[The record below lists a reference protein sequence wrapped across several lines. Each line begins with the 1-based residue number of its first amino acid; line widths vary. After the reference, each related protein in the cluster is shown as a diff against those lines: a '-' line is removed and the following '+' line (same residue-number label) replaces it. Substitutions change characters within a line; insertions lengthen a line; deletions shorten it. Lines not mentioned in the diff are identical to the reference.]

1 MSQNVIQEPG
11 ASSAPD
17 GLLKH
22 PAFVWYWI
30 SRVLTAMGFQ
40 IVSVAIGW
48 RIYDITGSAYALGFV
63 GLVQFLPM
71 LALTLVSG
79 QVADLYD
86 RRIIVIIC
94 QLVDAIALGF
104 LVADVYAGWTGVW
117 GIYAAVALLG
127 AAQAFA
133 APTASAML
141 PSVVPTALLPRAMA
155 VSSSAWQTA
164 MIVGPSA
171 GGVLYAVGAPVP
183 FIVACA
189 SFLFAAFASVMIRM
203 ERRVPVRDPVTLQS
217 VFGGLTF
224 IWGRPVVLGTISL
237 DLFAVLLGGVVA
249 LLPIFAKDILQTG
262 PWGLGL
268 LRAAPA
274 VGALLMAAV
283 LTKYNIERGIGM
295 KMFWSVIVFGLA
307 TVVFALSWNLWLSLV
322 ALFVLGAA
330 DNISVV
336 IRTSLVLLQTPDEMR
351 GRVNAVNFLAI
362 GTSNQLGEFWAGM
375 MGGLLGV
382 VTAGTLGGSLTV
394 VVALLWMK
402 LFPDLRKADRF
413 EVDDS

>member
-1 MSQNVIQEPG
+1 VDDTAGTSH
-11 ASSAPD
+11 PD
-17 GLLKH
+17 SLLRH
-22 PAFVWYWI
+22 PAFLWFWV

-40 IVSVAIGW
+40 ITSVAIGW

-79 QVADLYD
+79 HVADRYD
-86 RRIIVIIC
+86 RRRIVIIC
-94 QLVDAIALGF
+94 QLVDAAALSF
-104 LVADVYAGWTGVW
+104 LVAGVLAGWTGVW
-117 GIYAAVALLG
+117 SIYAAVALLG

-141 PSVVPTALLPRAMA
+141 PSVVPAALLPRAMA
-155 VSSSAWQTA
+155 LSSSAWQTA

-171 GGVLYAVGAPVP
+171 GGVLYAVGASFP
-183 FIVACA
+183 FVVAGA
-189 SFLFAAFASVMIRM
+189 SFLVATFATFMIRM
-203 ERRVPVRDPVTLQS
+203 ERRAPGREPVTLKS

-224 IWGRPVVLGTISL
+224 IWSRPVVLGTISL
-237 DLFAVLLGGVVA
+237 DLFAVLLGGVVS
-249 LLPIFAKDILQTG
+249 LLPIFAKDILHTG

-274 VGALLMAAV
+274 VGALAMALL
-283 LTKYNIERGIGM
+283 LTRFNIERGIGM
-295 KMFWSVIVFGLA
+295 KMFISVVVFGVA
-307 TVVFALSWNLWLSLV
+307 TIAFALSSNLWLSLA
-322 ALFVLGAA
+322 ALAILGAA

-375 MGGLLGV
+375 MGGLMGV
-382 VTAGTLGGSLTV
+382 VMAGTVGGSLTV
-394 VVALLWMK
+394 LVTLLWMK

-413 EVDDS
+413 DVEQA

>member
-1 MSQNVIQEPG
+1 MSDAAGE
-11 ASSAPD
+11 SSTPAPPD

-22 PAFVWYWI
+22 RAFLWFWT
-30 SRVLTAMGFQ
+30 SRVLMAMGFQ
-40 IVSVAIGW
+40 ITSVAIGW
-48 RIYDITGSAYALGFV
+48 RIYEMTGSAYALGFV

-79 QVADLYD
+79 HVADRYD
-86 RRIIVIIC
+86 RRMIVIIC
-94 QLVDAIALGF
+94 QFLEAATLAF
-104 LVADVYAGWTGVW
+104 LVYGIFAGWTGVF

-127 AAQAFA
+127 AAQAFV
-133 APTASAML
+133 APTLSAML
-141 PSVVPTALLPRAMA
+141 PAVVPTALLPRAMA
-155 VSSSAWQTA
+155 MSSSAFQTA

-171 GGVLYAVGAPVP
+171 GGVLYAFGAPVP
-183 FIVACA
+183 FIAAGVC
-189 SFLFAAFASVMIRM
+189 FLVGALATIMIRV
-203 ERRVPVRDPVTLQS
+203 ERRAPSREPVTLKS

-268 LRAAPA
+268 LRAMPA
-274 VGALLMAAV
+274 VGALAMAAV
-283 LTKYNIERGIGM
+283 LTKYNVERGIGM
-295 KMFWSVIVFGLA
+295 KMFWSVIIFGVA
-307 TVVFALSWNLWLSLV
+307 TVIFALSVNLWLSLV

-330 DNISVV
+330 DNVSVV

-375 MGGLLGV
+375 MGGLMG
-382 VTAGTLGGSLTV
+382 V
-394 VVALLWMK
+394 VVAGALGGTLTIAVTLLWMK
-402 LFPDLRKADRF
+402 LFPDLRKADRY
-413 EVDDS
+413 EVADD

>member
-1 MSQNVIQEPG
+1 VDTVADTP
-11 ASSAPD
+11 APD
-17 GLLKH
+17 SLLKH
-22 PAFVWYWI
+22 PAFIWFWI

-79 QVADLYD
+79 HVADRYD

-104 LVADVYAGWTGVW
+104 LIWSVFAGWTGVG

-133 APTASAML
+133 APTASALL

-155 VSSSAWQTA
+155 MSSSAFQTA

-171 GGVLYAVGAPVP
+171 GGVLYAVGASVP

-189 SFLFAAFASVMIRM
+189 SFLVAALATFMIQV
-203 ERRVPVRDPVTLQS
+203 ERRAPGREPVTLKS

-224 IWGRPVVLGTISL
+224 IKSRPVVLGTITL
-237 DLFAVLLGGVVA
+237 DLFAVLLGGVVS
-249 LLPIFAKDILQTG
+249 LLPIFAKDILHTG

-268 LRAAPA
+268 LRSAPA
-274 VGALLMAAV
+274 AGALVVAAI
-283 LTKYNIERGIGM
+283 LAKYNIERGIGM

-307 TVVFALSWNLWLSLV
+307 TIVFALSWNLWLSLV
-322 ALFVLGAA
+322 ALAVLGAA
-330 DNISVV
+330 DNVSVV

-375 MGGLLGV
+375 MGGWLGAV
-382 VTAGTLGGSLTV
+382 AAGTLGGGLTV
-394 VVALLWMK
+394 LVTLLWMK
-402 LFPDLRKADRF
+402 LFPTLRKADRF
-413 EVDDS
+413 EVDES

>member
-1 MSQNVIQEPG
+1 MDDTAGTSH
-11 ASSAPD
+11 PD
-17 GLLKH
+17 SLLRH
-22 PAFVWYWI
+22 PAFLWFWV

-40 IVSVAIGW
+40 ITSVAIGW

-79 QVADLYD
+79 HVADRYD
-86 RRIIVIIC
+86 RRRIVIIC
-94 QLVDAIALGF
+94 QLVDAAALSF
-104 LVADVYAGWTGVW
+104 LVAGVLAGWTGVW
-117 GIYAAVALLG
+117 SIYAAVALLG

-141 PSVVPTALLPRAMA
+141 PSVVPAALLPRAMA
-155 VSSSAWQTA
+155 LSSSAWQTA

-171 GGVLYAVGAPVP
+171 GGVLYAVGASFP
-183 FIVACA
+183 FVVAGA
-189 SFLFAAFASVMIRM
+189 SFLVATFATFMIRM
-203 ERRVPVRDPVTLQS
+203 ERRAPGREPVTLKS

-224 IWGRPVVLGTISL
+224 IWSRPVVLGTISL
-237 DLFAVLLGGVVA
+237 DLFAVLLGGVVS
-249 LLPIFAKDILQTG
+249 LLPIFAKDILHTG

-274 VGALLMAAV
+274 VGALAMALL
-283 LTKYNIERGIGM
+283 LTRFNIERGIGM
-295 KMFWSVIVFGLA
+295 KMFISVVVFGVA
-307 TVVFALSWNLWLSLV
+307 TIAFALSSNLWLSLA
-322 ALFVLGAA
+322 ALAILGAA

-375 MGGLLGV
+375 MGGLMGV
-382 VTAGTLGGSLTV
+382 VMAGTVGGSLTV
-394 VVALLWMK
+394 LVTLLWMK

-413 EVDDS
+413 DVEQA

>member
-1 MSQNVIQEPG
+1 MDTPA
-11 ASSAPD
+11 ASPTPD
-17 GLLKH
+17 RLLQH

-79 QVADLYD
+79 QVADRYD

-203 ERRVPVRDPVTLQS
+203 ERRVPVRDPVTLKS

-413 EVDDS
+413 EVEDG

>member
-1 MSQNVIQEPG
+1 MDTPA
-11 ASSAPD
+11 ASPAPD
-17 GLLKH
+17 RLLKH

-79 QVADLYD
+79 QVADRYD

-413 EVDDS
+413 EIDDS

>member
-1 MSQNVIQEPG
+1 MATVADTPT
-11 ASSAPD
+11 PD

-22 PAFVWYWI
+22 PAFLWFWT
-30 SRVLTAMGFQ
+30 SRVLMAMGFQ
-40 IVSVAIGW
+40 ITSVAIGW
-48 RIYDITGSAYALGFV
+48 RIYDMTGSAYALGFV

-79 QVADLYD
+79 QVADRYD
-86 RRIIVIIC
+86 RRMIVIIC
-94 QLVDAIALGF
+94 QLVEAAALAF
-104 LVADVYAGWTGVW
+104 LVYVILAGWKGVA

-127 AAQAFA
+127 ACQAFV
-133 APTASAML
+133 APTLGAML
-141 PSVVPTALLPRAMA
+141 PAVVPTALLPRAMA
-155 VSSSAWQTA
+155 MSSSAFQTA

-171 GGVLYAVGAPVP
+171 GGLLYAFGAPVP
-183 FIVACA
+183 FVAAGAC
-189 SFLFAAFASVMIRM
+189 FLVGAFATVMIRV
-203 ERRVPVRDPVTLQS
+203 ERRAPSREPVTLQS

-237 DLFAVLLGGVVA
+237 DLFAVLLGGVVS
-249 LLPIFAKDILQTG
+249 LLPIFAKDVLQTG
-262 PWGLGL
+262 PWGLGV

-274 VGALLMAAV
+274 VGALAMALA
-283 LTKYNIERGIGM
+283 LARFSIERGIGM

-307 TVVFALSWNLWLSLV
+307 TIVFSLSYNLWLSLV
-322 ALFVLGAA
+322 ALFILGAA

-375 MGGLLGV
+375 MGGLMGV
-382 VTAGTLGGSLTV
+382 VVAGTLGGTLTV
-394 VVALLWMK
+394 LVTLAWMK
-402 LFPDLRKADRF
+402 LFPQLRTADRY
-413 EVDDS
+413 EVDES

>member
-1 MSQNVIQEPG
+1 VDTVADTP
-11 ASSAPD
+11 APD
-17 GLLKH
+17 SLLRH
-22 PAFVWYWI
+22 PAFVWFWI

-48 RIYDITGSAYALGFV
+48 RIYDLTGSAYALGFV

-79 QVADLYD
+79 HVADRYD
-86 RRIIVIIC
+86 RRVIVILS
-94 QLVDAIALGF
+94 QLVDALALGF
-104 LVADVYAGWTGVW
+104 LVADVFLGWSGVW

-171 GGVLYAVGAPVP
+171 GGVLYAIGAPLP

-189 SFLFAAFASVMIRM
+189 SFVVGAFATLMIRM
-203 ERRVPVRDPVTLQS
+203 ERRAPGREPVTLES

-224 IWGRPVVLGTISL
+224 IWKRPVVLGTISL
-237 DLFAVLLGGVVA
+237 DLFAVLLGGVVS

-274 VGALLMAAV
+274 AGALVMAGI
-283 LTKYNIERGIGM
+283 LTRWTIERGIGM

-307 TVVFALSWNLWLSLV
+307 TIVFALSWNLWLSLA
-322 ALFVLGAA
+322 ALFILGAA

-394 VVALLWMK
+394 LVTLLWMK

-413 EVDDS
+413 EVDES

>member
-1 MSQNVIQEPG
+1 VDDTAGTSH
-11 ASSAPD
+11 PD
-17 GLLKH
+17 SLLRH
-22 PAFVWYWI
+22 PAFLWFWV

-40 IVSVAIGW
+40 ITSVAIGW

-79 QVADLYD
+79 HVADRYD
-86 RRIIVIIC
+86 RRRIVIIC
-94 QLVDAIALGF
+94 QLVDAAALSF
-104 LVADVYAGWTGVW
+104 LVAGVLAGWTGVW
-117 GIYAAVALLG
+117 SIYAAVALLG

-141 PSVVPTALLPRAMA
+141 PSVVPAALLPRAMA
-155 VSSSAWQTA
+155 LSSSAWQTA

-171 GGVLYAVGAPVP
+171 GGVLYAVGPSFP
-183 FIVACA
+183 FVVAGA
-189 SFLFAAFASVMIRM
+189 SFLVATFATFMIRM
-203 ERRVPVRDPVTLQS
+203 ERRAPGREPVTLKS

-224 IWGRPVVLGTISL
+224 IWSRPVVLGTISL
-237 DLFAVLLGGVVA
+237 DLFAVLLGGVVS
-249 LLPIFAKDILQTG
+249 LLPIFAKDILHTG

-274 VGALLMAAV
+274 VGALAMALL
-283 LTKYNIERGIGM
+283 LTRFNIERGIGM
-295 KMFWSVIVFGLA
+295 KMFISVVVFGVA
-307 TVVFALSWNLWLSLV
+307 TIAFALSSNLWLSLA
-322 ALFVLGAA
+322 ALAILGAA
-330 DNISVV
+330 DSISVV

-375 MGGLLGV
+375 MGGLMGV
-382 VTAGTLGGSLTV
+382 VMAGTVGGSLTV
-394 VVALLWMK
+394 LVTLLWMK

-413 EVDDS
+413 NVEQA